1 VLRCGSH
8 KIVLDS
14 HMQVKKLSNPTSY
27 FIKDTYIKDILWE
40 KVLIKN
46 CVIKKE
52 STKQYFQ
59 PSLICFYV
67 LLARQ
72 NAIFPFLCFLFYLLF
87 ARNAIFVATLVV
99 LLFLINYFYF
109 LTHPCSFMPRH
120 ACCSMILPTYS
131 AEELARFSF
140 SFHFLSLL
148 SVRKKRRNVS
158 LRRINR
164 CSLIHL
170 FLIAVRQYL
179 IMIM

>member
-1 VLRCGSH
+1 MQVNRGYL
-8 KIVLDS
+8 LDS
-14 HMQVKKLSNPTSY
+14 HMQVTKLSNPPSY

-52 STKQYFQ
+52 STNPQYFQ
-59 PSLICFYV
+59 PSLVCFYV
-67 LLARQ
+67 LVARQ
-72 NAIFPFLCFLFYLLF
+72 NAIFPFSLFFLFYLLF

-109 LTHPCSFMPRH
+109 LTHPMALCLGIHVAIWSCPL
-120 ACCSMILPTYS
+120 ILPKK
-131 AEELARFSF
+131 LVIFSF

-170 FLIAVRQYL
+170 FLSCQAISW
-179 IMIM
+179 